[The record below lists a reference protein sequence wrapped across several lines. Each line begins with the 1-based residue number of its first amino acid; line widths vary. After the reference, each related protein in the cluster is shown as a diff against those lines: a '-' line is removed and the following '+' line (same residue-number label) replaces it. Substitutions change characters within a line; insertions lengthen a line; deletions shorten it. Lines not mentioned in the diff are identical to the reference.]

1 MFMRF
6 TYLKIN
12 PEYQEL
18 LPPFYNN
25 IVLPELQKIK
35 GCLFGGL
42 VKNSENSEDY
52 VSVTIWNSREQA
64 ESYEKGESF
73 ARLMDKIKPYLAE
86 SSEWKVHLSED
97 LELDYDSGL
106 EEPVIREYRVTTQ
119 KLLDEEQVNRGNPLY
134 VRLVS
139 VKLQEGKL
147 SEFRRLYAEE
157 IVPVLQKTKG
167 CRYIYLTES
176 LQGDNEIISI
186 TVWDSKKDADEYE
199 NSGQFDELIH
209 KVKHT
214 FSHFYQWKMQL
225 EKEDG
230 SKLRTS
236 DDLKVDY
243 YGMVSGKRFE

>member
-1 MFMRF
+1 MRF

-25 IVLPELQKIK
+25 IVIPELQKIK

-42 VKNSENSEDY
+42 VKSSESSADY

-64 ESYEKGESF
+64 ESYEKGESYQK
-73 ARLMDKIKPYLAE
+73 LMDKVRPYLAE

-97 LELDYDSGL
+97 LELKYDAGV
-106 EEPVIREYRVTTQ
+106 EEPVIREYRVTAQ
-119 KLLDEEQVNRGNPLY
+119 KLPEQEPTPGENPLY

-139 VKLQEGKL
+139 VKLQKGKL
-147 SEFRRLYAEE
+147 SEFRNLYTKEV
-157 IVPVLQKTKG
+157 VPVLQKTKG

-176 LQGDNEIISI
+176 MQEDDEIISI
-186 TVWDSKKDADEYE
+186 TVWDSKKDADDYE
-199 NSGQFDELIH
+199 HSGQFDDLIH

-225 EKEDG
+225 EKKEQ
-230 SKLRTS
+230 SKLKTS
-236 DDLKVDY
+236 DDMKVGY
-243 YGMVSGKRFE
+243 YGMVSGKRFD

>member
-18 LPPFYNN
+18 LPPFYNK
-25 IVLPELQKIK
+25 IVLPELQKIE

-42 VKNSENSEDY
+42 VKSSESSADY
-52 VSVTIWNSREQA
+52 VSVTLWKSREQA
-64 ESYEKGESF
+64 ESYEKGKSY
-73 ARLMDKIKPYLAE
+73 AKLMDKIKPYLAE
-86 SSEWKVHLSED
+86 SSEWKVHLSEN
-97 LELDYDSGL
+97 LELNYDSGL

-119 KLLDEEQVNRGNPLY
+119 KLPDEEPVPGGNPLY

-147 SEFRRLYAEE
+147 SEFRRLYNEE
-157 IVPVLQKTKG
+157 IVPVLQNTNG

-176 LQGDNEIISI
+176 LQGDNEIVSI

-199 NSGQFDELIH
+199 NSGQFDELIQ

-230 SKLRTS
+230 SKLKTS

-243 YGMVSGKRFE
+243 YGMVSGKRFD

>member
-1 MFMRF
+1 MRF
-6 TYLKIN
+6 TYLKVN

-18 LPPFYNN
+18 LPPFYNT

-42 VKNSENSEDY
+42 VKSSESSGDY

-64 ESYEKGESF
+64 ESYEKGEIY
-73 ARLMDKIKPYLAE
+73 AGLMDKVKPYLAD
-86 SSEWKVHLSED
+86 SNEWKVHLSED
-97 LELDYDSGL
+97 LELNYDSGV
-106 EEPVIREYRVTTQ
+106 EEPVIREYRVTAQ
-119 KLLDEEQVNRGNPLY
+119 KLRDEELTPGENPLY

-139 VKLQEGKL
+139 VKLQEGRL
-147 SEFRRLYAEE
+147 SEFRRLYAQE
-157 IVPVLQKTKG
+157 IVPILQKTKG

-176 LQGDNEIISI
+176 LHGDNEIISI

-225 EKEDG
+225 EKEDR
-230 SKLRTS
+230 SKLKTS

-243 YGMVSGKRFE
+243 YGMVSGRRFE